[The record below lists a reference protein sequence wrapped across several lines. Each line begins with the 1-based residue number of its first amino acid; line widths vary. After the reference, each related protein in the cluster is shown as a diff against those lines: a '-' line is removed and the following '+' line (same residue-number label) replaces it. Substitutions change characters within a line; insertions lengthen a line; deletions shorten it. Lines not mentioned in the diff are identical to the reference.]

1 MLIQRVGG
9 VRDGGM
15 SDKQRTPGRG
25 KKRMRSLCPS
35 VYTLSRRRASSGI
48 ALAGLVCCLGKKE
61 KEKKKA
67 RVAIATFVINFPEK

>member
-35 VYTLSRRRASSGI
+35 VYTLSRASSGI

-61 KEKKKA
+61 KKKKSS
-67 RVAIATFVINFPEK
+67 RGNRDIRD